1 MQQKVE
7 LKKVRSNQEV
17 IDHSIL
23 FFKQNLKP
31 LLKAYYFICGFLLLI
46 GIVLSS
52 FFQVYFGQAFTNG
65 STGSGS
71 SFYLIALVELLSL
84 LFICLTTMSFMA
96 LYIAKNNEAPTVDEV
111 WSYFKFYFFRLTA
124 SSALLFVGLCIATVC
139 CVVPGVYLWPIF
151 CLIPVIMILDNT
163 SLSYAFNHAFKLI
176 KNHWGD
182 LFGIMLV
189 SVFLMIAAGFL
200 LIVPIMIISTITVFL
215 VGKNELNIA
224 MIALNIA
231 LHLVQFLYIFPF
243 IVLSLYYFSITEKQE
258 NGALLTR
265 IEMIGIKK
273 ADDLSALNDEE
284 Y

>member
-7 LKKVRSNQEV
+7 LQKVRSNQEV

-46 GIVLSS
+46 GVILSG

-65 STGSGS
+65 SNGSGS
-71 SFYLIALVELLSL
+71 SFYLIALIELLSL

-96 LYIAKNNEAPTVDEV
+96 LYIAKNNEAPDVDEV
-111 WSYFKFYFFRLTA
+111 WSYVKFYFFRLSI
-124 SSALLFVGLCIATVC
+124 SSALLFIGLSIATVFF
-139 CVVPGVYLWPIF
+139 VIPGVYLWPIF

-163 SLSYAFNHAFKLI
+163 SLSYAFSHAFKLI

-182 LFGIMLV
+182 LFGVLLI
-189 SVFLMIAAGFL
+189 SFFLMIAAGFL
-200 LIVPIMIISTITVFL
+200 LIIPIMIISTIIVFL
-215 VGKNELNIA
+215 IGENEFNIT

-231 LHLVQFLYIFPF
+231 LHLVQVLFIFPF

-258 NGALLTR
+258 NGALLSR
-265 IEMIGIKK
+265 IEMIGVKK
-273 ADDLSALNDEE
+273 ISDLSASEEEE